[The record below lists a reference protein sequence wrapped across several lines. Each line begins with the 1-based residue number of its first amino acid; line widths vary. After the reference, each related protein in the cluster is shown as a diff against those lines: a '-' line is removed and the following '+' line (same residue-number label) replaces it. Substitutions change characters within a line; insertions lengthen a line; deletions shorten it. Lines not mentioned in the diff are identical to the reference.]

1 MTYNIGIV
9 TYLGGNILNEQKRF
23 TLRLDKNLFEKVKLQ
38 SKNNKRSIAKE
49 IEYLLENYFKEKE
62 KDK

>member
-1 MTYNIGIV
+1 MTYNISIV

-23 TLRLDKNLFEKVKLQ
+23 TLRIDKNLFEKVKIQ
-38 SKNNKRSIAKE
+38 SENNKRSIAKE